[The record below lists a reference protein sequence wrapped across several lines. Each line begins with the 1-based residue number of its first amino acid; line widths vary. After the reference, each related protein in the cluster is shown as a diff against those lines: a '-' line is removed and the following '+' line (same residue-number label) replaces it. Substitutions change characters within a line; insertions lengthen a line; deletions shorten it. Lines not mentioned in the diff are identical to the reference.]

1 MKNVTITLDEETA
14 RWARVEAAKAGKSL
28 SRWIGERLS
37 LARARTGTQLESVER
52 FLQGPE
58 IPGLAV
64 DRPSREE
71 MYAER
76 LFRRHE
82 RTPLPMGP
90 KGSSEED
97 ESS

>member
-14 RWARVEAAKAGKSL
+14 HWARVEAAKAGKSL

-37 LARARTGTQLESVER
+37 LARARTGSQLESVER

-82 RTPLPMGP
+82 RTPLSMGP
-90 KGSSEED
+90 EGSSEED